1 MRSKFLETAA
11 AGPAR
16 GEPVSEGAARPP
28 PPLQAMACSLL
39 SCLIMLQKTASQALR
54 SCLLLTALLAA
65 GCAQYKPF
73 NSVDYL
79 REQYTREVGRQDAAQ
94 IAVPFELDDEIR
106 AELAKLPRLQSELR
120 RVNQVNEFVF
130 DGLQLQY
137 LLTPTRDAV
146 ATYETRAGNCL
157 SFVNLFVGVAREL
170 GLNPYYVEVT
180 DLQKWNHRDGM
191 VVSQGHIVAGMYID
205 GVLRTFDFLPY
216 RQKAYKDFKPIDDLT
231 AAAHYYNNL
240 GAEALLAGDLGRA
253 RELLTTATRIAPRFD
268 KAINN
273 LGVVQARG
281 GEPEKALETYQ
292 RGLAISPDNSTL
304 LTNMARA
311 FQQLGRNA
319 DASQLLAKIEDA
331 NTTNP
336 FFFIYQ
342 AEVAL
347 SRGENSRALD
357 YVTRALRLDSELP
370 EVHLGL
376 VKVYMA
382 LGDLEKARHHLGRA
396 LKLDATNQDALQ
408 YARLLGQ

>member
-1 MRSKFLETAA
+1 
-11 AGPAR
+11 
-16 GEPVSEGAARPP
+16 
-28 PPLQAMACSLL
+28 
-39 SCLIMLQKTASQALR
+39 MLQKTASQALR

>member
-1 MRSKFLETAA
+1 MSKAIRSL
-11 AGPAR
+11 
-16 GEPVSEGAARPP
+16 
-28 PPLQAMACSLL
+28 SL
-39 SCLIMLQKTASQALR
+39 SA
-54 SCLLLTALLAA
+54 ALLAL
-65 GCAQYKPF
+65 GCSQYKPF
-73 NSVDYL
+73 DSVDYL
-79 REQYTREVGRQDAAQ
+79 REQYAREIGSQAA
-94 IAVPFELDDEIR
+94 AGVEVPFEIDAELR

-120 RVNQVNEFVF
+120 RVNQVNDFIF

-137 LLTPTRDAV
+137 SLEPTRNAV
-146 ATYETRAGNCL
+146 ATFQNRAGNCL

-216 RQKAYKDFKPIDDLT
+216 RQKAYRSFKPIDDLT

-240 GAEALLAGDLGRA
+240 GAEALLGGDLERA
-253 RELLTTATRIAPRFD
+253 RGLLTTATRIAPRFD
-268 KAINN
+268 KAVNN
-273 LGVVQARG
+273 LGVVQARSG
-281 GEPEKALETYQ
+281 HPAQALETYK
-292 RGLAISPDNSTL
+292 RGLEISPEDSTL

-311 FQQLGRNA
+311 LQQLGRA
-319 DASQLLAKIEDA
+319 EEARGLLARIEDV

-347 SRGENSRALD
+347 GGGDNAKALD
-357 YVTRALRLDSELP
+357 YMTRALRLDSELP
-370 EVHLGL
+370 EVHLGF
-376 VKVYMA
+376 VKVYLA

-408 YARLLGQ
+408 YARMLGQ